1 MTGSLLTGKVF
12 AAETATGSVE
22 LPHTAEG
29 GRCEI
34 KIATGDIRITIA

>member
-12 AAETATGSVE
+12 ATETATGSVE
-22 LPHTAEG
+22 IPHTAEG

-34 KIATGDIRITIA
+34 KTATGNIRITIA